1 MHAAVWAIGM
11 TRSLES
17 EGASAADSRA
27 ERAADSR
34 DESLPQQEVV
44 QEWQIVKRAQ
54 NYDEDALHQL
64 YETYYPKIYN
74 YAFLQM
80 GDVQAAEDLASDVML
95 KMLESIK
102 KYNFRG
108 LPFGAWVFRIARNR
122 LIDLHRR
129 RKRRGEVDLSET
141 LSGTLASPESMAERA
156 LERGQLQIALKH
168 LTDEQRQVIVLKF
181 IQGFDNRSIGKILGR
196 SEGAVKSLQHR
207 ALGALRRV
215 LRQEPPR

>member
-1 MHAAVWAIGM
+1 M

-17 EGASAADSRA
+17 EGVAPVEQRSERVA
-27 ERAADSR
+27 EEDARLQRKEDV
-34 DESLPQQEVV
+34 L
-44 QEWQIVKRAQ
+44 QEWQVVRRAQ
-54 NYDEDALHQL
+54 QYDDDALHEL

-95 KMLESIK
+95 KMLESIH

-141 LSGTLASPESMAERA
+141 ISGTLASPESMAERA
-156 LERGQLQIALKH
+156 LERGQLQVALKH

-181 IQGFDNRSIGKILGR
+181 IQGFDNRSVGRIMGR

-215 LRQEPPR
+215 LAQEPAR

>member
-1 MHAAVWAIGM
+1 MRAAVWSINV

-17 EGASAADSRA
+17 EGVPATEHRTERIAD
-27 ERAADSR
+27 ER

-44 QEWQIVKRAQ
+44 EEWQIVKRAQ
-54 NYDEDALHQL
+54 DYDEQALHQL

-141 LSGTLASPESMAERA
+141 LAGTLASPESMAERA
-156 LERGQLQIALKH
+156 LERGQLQVALKH

-181 IQGFDNRSIGKILGR
+181 IQGFDNRSVGKIMGR

-215 LRQEPPR
+215 LQPEPAR

>member
-1 MHAAVWAIGM
+1 MDAAVWAIGM
-11 TRSLES
+11 TRPLES
-17 EGASAADSRA
+17 EGVPAADNRI
-27 ERAADSR
+27 ERATADR
-34 DESLPQQEVV
+34 DESLPQQDVIE
-44 QEWQIVKRAQ
+44 EWQIVRRAQ

-64 YETYYPKIYN
+64 YEAYYPKIYN

-181 IQGFDNRSIGKILGR
+181 IQGFDNRSVGKIMGR

-215 LRQEPPR
+215 LQQEPSR